1 MMGTSPAVSVDAQP
15 ELIAERYRVEKLL
28 GRGGMAAVYQV
39 YDNAKQRVVALKRL
53 LNQEA
58 ADGHVARLFERE
70 YHTLSQLIHPRIIEV
85 YDYHTDD
92 QGPFYTMEL
101 LSGGDLRQ
109 RSPISWREAC
119 RLLCDV
125 CSALALLHSRRFVHR
140 DLTPLNIRCTS
151 DERAKLFDFGS
162 MTQFGRSKHL
172 VGTPPFVAPEAVH
185 AQALDGQTDLY
196 SLGAT
201 AYYALTG
208 RHAYPARSLGELPD
222 LWRSPA
228 PPPSQIVPGI
238 PPALDELV
246 MELLQLVP
254 TDRPPSAAEA
264 MERLSAIGGF
274 EIQEALLVGEAY
286 LSTPTLIGRDDQL
299 AAFARQLRRSA
310 EGRGTSIMV
319 SGASGTGRS
328 RLLDACALEA
338 KLGGALVLRAD
349 AQDAAGQRWGA
360 AGALLEQ
367 LWQQLPELSAKLI
380 GPRAGLLAPVMPGL
394 IARVQP
400 DRQSVAGPQDA
411 SQPARAELQP
421 ALRDILLEVAQQ
433 RLLVLVVDDLD
444 RLDEPSTAL
453 LALLAHQARQQRLL
467 ILGSVSSDSKRR
479 DQRALTLLH
488 SLSDAIRLRN
498 LDAEQNQQLV
508 ISLFGDVP
516 NVRWLAD
523 RMFGV
528 TRGNPG
534 LLMHVAQSL
543 VARGACKY
551 AAGTWTLP
559 GNLEPSAFTAALRDE
574 LDPDLSSSAVELA
587 RILVVSELERVSLD
601 DCLPLCTHED
611 RKQLQADVYA
621 LAAAGI
627 LSVDDDEVGLSRPGW
642 ESLLLAGLSP
652 EHQRQLHIRVA
663 SLLEKRGGDPFRLI
677 QHLLAAGEVARA
689 LDLLLHDVERNR
701 PIRMS
706 NSTVTF
712 DYVQTLPRRWPETFA
727 ALIEACER
735 LQRPLRKKLEL
746 QTTLLAFSA
755 LTARI
760 ERECLLEVAEQLRH
774 DTGLDLIAEMKDK
787 VPPEELLVKA
797 LGAAQQR
804 YEALPLEKRGYSLL
818 EALPM
823 LAQVSTFA
831 IAMSGRTFDYSVLRA
846 MPSMAPVE
854 ALSPALAVMQC
865 NLECTYAISA
875 GRFERARSG
884 YLEIASR
891 LDEPDGAGL
900 APTQRIAV
908 RLAVIFA
915 TGLIEANI
923 GRPSATQR
931 ADAIEH
937 NPLFAVT
944 ALRLRAV
951 AALFQGDRAAA
962 ERYRAQ
968 CELLQ
973 IQNSP
978 PQIFEGSTAMQWTF
992 GYAAIGDLLR
1002 VKQCLVEVEALA
1014 REYPGWRS
1022 VLHTGRGLY
1031 QSLRGDHAHA
1041 QLEFEQGLSLMR
1053 CGEHPGW
1060 ALCAGSLITAI
1071 ARQERFEEAVA
1082 RGRELLAS
1090 VEGAQMM
1097 PYALLVPL
1105 AYAEAGAGQVES
1117 ALSHVQGAIE
1127 YLSADAGSG
1136 VPLGSAYETR
1146 AFIALHSMDAAAFT
1160 QYAAL
1165 CEAQYRIGGQPALL
1179 SRHEKL
1185 LRAARK
1191 AGLISAPE
1199 PLVSDDAR
1207 QNTAED
1213 VRTVVTTVLS
1223 SAQGP
1228 EQRAERALGLLG
1240 RFSRCSAGFLYILQ
1254 RQGPTLAAQL
1264 GSIAPMLDMDAFV
1277 TKILLDA
1284 LEARDVTQTEM
1295 SNTPEPRFLSAVT
1308 DGARFTPMLLSH
1320 PTDHGI
1326 SVTGVAMMAV
1336 DANSTFRVP
1345 TRLLQALSK
1354 ALYDAGDAITQLT
1367 HELEAELSTE
1377 S

>member
-1 MMGTSPAVSVDAQP
+1 MGTSPAASADAHP
-15 ELIAERYRVEKLL
+15 ELIAERYRVETLL

-39 YDNAKQRVVALKRL
+39 HDSAGQRVVALKRL

-70 YHTLSQLIHPRIIEV
+70 YHTLSQLVHPRIIEV
-85 YDYHTDD
+85 YDYHTDEL
-92 QGPFYTMEL
+92 GPFYTMEL

-172 VGTPPFVAPEAVH
+172 VGTPPFVAPEALH
-185 AQALDGQTDLY
+185 GQALDGQTDLY

-208 RHAYPARSLGELPD
+208 RHAYPARALGELPD
-222 LWRSPA
+222 LWRSPP
-228 PPPSQIVPGI
+228 PPPSQIVAGI

-246 MELLQLVP
+246 MGLLQLSAK
-254 TDRPPSAAEA
+254 DRPPSAAEA

-286 LSTPTLIGRDDQL
+286 LSTPTLIGRDEQL
-299 AAFARQLRRSA
+299 AAFGRQLRRTA
-310 EGRGTSIMV
+310 EGRGTSILV
-319 SGASGTGRS
+319 SGTSGTGRS

-349 AQDAAGQRWGA
+349 AQDAGGQRWGA

-367 LWQQLPELSAKLI
+367 LWEQLPELSVKLI
-380 GPRAGLLAPVMPGL
+380 APRASLLAPVMPGL

-400 DRQSVAGPQDA
+400 DRQSVPGREDA

-444 RLDEPSTAL
+444 RLDEPSAAL
-453 LALLAHQARQQRLL
+453 LALLASQARQQRLL
-467 ILGSVSSDSKRR
+467 IVGSLQSDGKGQR
-479 DQRALTLLH
+479 QRALSMLH

-543 VARGACKY
+543 VDRGDCKY

-559 GNLEPSAFTAALRDE
+559 ANLAASAFTAALRDN
-574 LDPDLSSSAVELA
+574 LDPDLSPSAIDLA
-587 RILVVSELERVSLD
+587 RMLVVSEAERLSLEE
-601 DCLPLCTHED
+601 CLQLCEHGD
-611 RKQLQADVYA
+611 RKQLQTDVYA

-627 LSVDDDEVGLSRPGW
+627 LSVDDDELGLSRPGW
-642 ESLLLAGLSP
+642 ESLLLADVTP
-652 EHQRQLHIRVA
+652 EQRRALHKRVA
-663 SLLEKRGGDPFRLI
+663 GMLEHRTGDPFQLV
-677 QHLLAAGEVARA
+677 QQLVAAGEVSRA
-689 LDLLLHDVERNR
+689 LDLLLHDIE
-701 PIRMS
+701 S
-706 NSTVTF
+706 NHALRLANSGVAF
-712 DYVQTLPRRWPETFA
+712 DYVQTLPKKWPETLH
-727 ALIEACER
+727 ALIDACDC
-735 LQRPLRKKLEL
+735 LQRPLRSKLVL
-746 QTTLLAFSA
+746 QTTLLAFST
-755 LTARI
+755 LNARV
-760 ERECLLEVAEQLRH
+760 ERACLFEVLKQLRH
-774 DTGLDLIAEMKDK
+774 DCGLDLIEEMKDK
-787 VPPEELLVKA
+787 VPPEELLGKA

-804 YEALPLEKRGYSLL
+804 YEATPVDQRGYPLL
-818 EALPM
+818 EALSQ
-823 LAQVSTFA
+823 LGQAITFA
-831 IAMSGRTFDYSVLRA
+831 IAMSGRSYDYSLLRA
-846 MPSMAPVE
+846 APSLAPLE
-854 ALSPALAVMQC
+854 ALSPALAVIQR
-865 NLECTYAISA
+865 NFECTVAISS
-875 GRFERARSG
+875 GRFERARVG
-884 YLEIASR
+884 YLEIARR
-891 LDEPDGAGL
+891 LGEPDGAGL
-900 APTQRIAV
+900 LPTQRVGIQ
-908 RLAVIFA
+908 LAVTFA
-915 TGLIEANI
+915 CGLIEANV
-923 GRPSATQR
+923 GRPGAFQR
-931 ADAIEH
+931 ADFIEH
-937 NPLFAVT
+937 NPLFSVS
-944 ALRLRAV
+944 ALRLRGI
-951 AALFQGDRAAA
+951 AALFQGDRASA
-962 ERYRAQ
+962 ERYRSQ

-978 PQIFEGSTAMQWTF
+978 PQIFEGATAMQWTF

-1002 VKQCLVEVEALA
+1002 VKQCLVEVESLA
-1014 REYPGWRS
+1014 REYQGWQC

-1031 QSLRGDHAHA
+1031 QGLRGDFVRA
-1041 QLEFEQGLSLMR
+1041 QEEFEQALQQMTG
-1053 CGEHPGW
+1053 GEHPAW
-1060 ALCAGSLITAI
+1060 ALCAGSLVTAI
-1071 ARQERFEEAVA
+1071 ERQERFEDAVA
-1082 RGRELLAS
+1082 RGRELLTV
-1090 VEGAQMM
+1090 VEREQML
-1097 PYALLVPL
+1097 PYALLIAL
-1105 AYAEAGAGQVES
+1105 AHAEASAGQVEA
-1117 ALSHVQGAIE
+1117 ALEHLQPAFE
-1127 YLSADAGSG
+1127 YLSADGGCG
-1136 VPLGSAYETR
+1136 VPLGLAYETR
-1146 AFIALHSMDAAAFT
+1146 AFIALRSMDEPRFT
-1160 QYAAL
+1160 EYAAL
-1165 CEAQYRIGGQPALL
+1165 CEEQYRIGGQPALL

-1185 LRAARK
+1185 VRGARK
-1191 AGLISAPE
+1191 AGLIAAPE
-1199 PLVSDDAR
+1199 PEANDDSRPLA
-1207 QNTAED
+1207 AED
-1213 VRTVVTTVLS
+1213 VRTVVTTILS

-1240 RFSRCSAGFLYILQ
+1240 RYSRCGAGFLYILQ
-1254 RQGPTLAAQL
+1254 RQGPALCAQL

-1284 LEARDVTQTEM
+1284 LEAREVTQTEM
-1295 SNTPEPRFLSAVT
+1295 SGTAEPRFLSAVT

-1336 DANSTFRVP
+1336 DAGSTFRVP

-1367 HELEAELSTE
+1367 HELEAEMVTE
-1377 S
+1377 H